1 VAGGVKPQNNFEQ
14 PQNNFEQTC
23 MWTWTI
29 VTMSAAALVSTAA
42 AVATY
47 ELLKRRELA
56 ARTTGEATRRRLQA
70 VLDAARQRE
79 AADIQR
85 RYSETQRANFF

>member
-1 VAGGVKPQNNFEQ
+1 
-14 PQNNFEQTC
+14 
-23 MWTWTI
+23 MWTWAL

-42 AVATY
+42 AIAMY
-47 ELLKRRELA
+47 EILKRRELA
-56 ARTTGEATRRRLQA
+56 ARTSGEETRRKLQA

-85 RYSETQRANFF
+85 RYAERTGRVGG